1 MLLMMTGPHRGALML
16 MLGCSCCSIHALLGH
31 AFLFPSNNQVILFS
45 NTAVMA
51 GSCKR
56 RRRRCSIV
64 EVLNSQNSN
73 NNFPDDTSSGISGDD
88 GEICSNNNEID
99 YKNNDQ
105 LYYELNKIKQ
115 DMFGT
120 NIPSNDELTTAAQ
133 NSEADFL
140 AAMLEQTQQF
150 QQIKLN
156 EGSER
161 ACEIFMER
169 IQAEDE
175 ADRDSSGVGKC
186 SNRIESEEQDDAIES
201 DDSGFEEDTMWYEQE
216 IFQVDE
222 TTMEISKEIDVT
234 DGNNF
239 WQ

>member
-1 MLLMMTGPHRGALML
+1 ML
-16 MLGCSCCSIHALLGH
+16 MLGCSYCSIHA
-31 AFLFPSNNQVILFS
+31 FPSNNQIILFS

-56 RRRRCSIV
+56 RRRHRRCSIV
-64 EVLNSQNSN
+64 VVLNSRN
-73 NNFPDDTSSGISGDD
+73 NNNIPDGTSSGGRDDDDDIS
-88 GEICSNNNEID
+88 SNNNEID
-99 YKNNDQ
+99 DNNNR
-105 LYYELNKIKQ
+105 LYYELHKIKQ

-161 ACEIFMER
+161 ACEVFMER

-175 ADRDSSGVGKC
+175 ANRDSTGVGKFRD
-186 SNRIESEEQDDAIES
+186 RIESAEQGDAIES

-222 TTMEISKEIDVT
+222 TTIKMSKEIDVT

>member
-1 MLLMMTGPHRGALML
+1 ML
-16 MLGCSCCSIHALLGH
+16 MLGCSCCSIHA
-31 AFLFPSNNQVILFS
+31 FPSNNQIILFS
-45 NTAVMA
+45 NTAVVA

-56 RRRRCSIV
+56 RRRPHRCSIV
-64 EVLNSQNSN
+64 VVLNSRNYNNIPDGTSSGGRDDDEDISSSSSSSN
-73 NNFPDDTSSGISGDD
+73 NNSEIDD
-88 GEICSNNNEID
+88 SNNND
-99 YKNNDQ
+99 L

-161 ACEIFMER
+161 ACEVFMER

-175 ADRDSSGVGKC
+175 ADRDSTGVGKF
-186 SNRIESEEQDDAIES
+186 SDRIESAEQGDAIES

-222 TTMEISKEIDVT
+222 TTIKISKEIDVT